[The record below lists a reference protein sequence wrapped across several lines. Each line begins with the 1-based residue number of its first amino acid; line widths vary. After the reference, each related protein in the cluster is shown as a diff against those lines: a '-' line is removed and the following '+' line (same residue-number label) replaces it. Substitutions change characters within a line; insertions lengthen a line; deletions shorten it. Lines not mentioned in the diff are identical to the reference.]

1 MVILALGIGRMT
13 LGAEKEV
20 DFFPSFADKHTVG
33 LWLFD
38 ETDYP
43 YATLTD
49 ASENEYDLRLMKGG
63 KLVPGKFGN
72 CLKLTPGL
80 DYAVSYA
87 AWKGAVGFNRM
98 REASGRP
105 GSGLFGPTIAPE
117 QIARTFAEQDFTC
130 EFWLMLMS
138 NPIQDVVLIDLGDKF
153 EPGFSVTLKKQ
164 AKGFT
169 VENAY
174 AGFKAVCPTV
184 LDQIWGRAWHHIAF
198 TYSADSNR
206 LCYFI
211 DGRTAEPVKISKV
224 TKSKVPASV
233 RPESISDTTYG
244 IFEKEARTSVPDYD
258 KRIANRFN
266 FAIGHDR
273 HGEKDFNGNLD
284 ELRFSDVIRYN
295 ADFSLPDSFSRNYRK
310 DAPKPAAANG
320 PPLLFG
326 SDKKYLPNEP
336 VMLGSRKHVFIDEVI
351 VDRKQNVKLTLN
363 PPTRG
368 VKLNIKAAWDASF
381 FEHEGRIYTVKSE
394 GYEGDEGP
402 IELFVSDDGVNFE
415 QPMLGLIEHNG
426 SKENNLI
433 MLGLPSWGKY
443 FKDTNPACLP
453 EELFKATLWVGQRGI
468 YLYFSP
474 DAIHWRRNETCM
486 LPLVSGGGCETFWDD
501 QQGMY
506 FNYIKR
512 DGSYNSGEYPNYGRS
527 VTMFKTREINKA
539 WPFNPV
545 PNPYYEGWPFPAVT
559 GEGITVLGPDIFNP
573 NKGQIFRT
581 RPQKYEWAPDTY
593 VAFMFRSGCDMAV
606 SRDAV
611 NWKIRPELGF
621 YMPPGRFMNQPDWQP
636 ESYGKAR
643 HKSKKS
649 KQDEREKPGP
659 NEQPRAVD
667 STDFTSGDIANG
679 IIRRGD
685 ELWQYANCRMRGGGL
700 ATVRFTQRLDG
711 FLSLDAGDEP
721 GTFITRPF
729 VFEGDKLVLNVAA
742 GGSVKVGITNLP
754 GMEVTGFNIGLTN
767 PPKIPVTG
775 FGIGDCDPITTDSV
789 RHVVTWKGD
798 SDVGNLAGQVVRLR
812 FEMQN
817 AKLYAFQFTEGK

>member
-1 MVILALGIGRMT
+1 
-13 LGAEKEV
+13 
-20 DFFPSFADKHTVG
+20 
-33 LWLFD
+33 
-38 ETDYP
+38 
-43 YATLTD
+43 
-49 ASENEYDLRLMKGG
+49 
-63 KLVPGKFGN
+63 
-72 CLKLTPGL
+72 
-80 DYAVSYA
+80 
-87 AWKGAVGFNRM
+87 
-98 REASGRP
+98 
-105 GSGLFGPTIAPE
+105 
-117 QIARTFAEQDFTC
+117 
-130 EFWLMLMS
+130 
-138 NPIQDVVLIDLGDKF
+138 
-153 EPGFSVTLKKQ
+153 
-164 AKGFT
+164 
-169 VENAY
+169 
-174 AGFKAVCPTV
+174 
-184 LDQIWGRAWHHIAF
+184 
-198 TYSADSNR
+198 
-206 LCYFI
+206 
-211 DGRTAEPVKISKV
+211 
-224 TKSKVPASV
+224 
-233 RPESISDTTYG
+233 
-244 IFEKEARTSVPDYD
+244 
-258 KRIANRFN
+258 
-266 FAIGHDR
+266 
-273 HGEKDFNGNLD
+273 
-284 ELRFSDVIRYN
+284 
-295 ADFSLPDSFSRNYRK
+295 
-310 DAPKPAAANG
+310 
-320 PPLLFG
+320 
-326 SDKKYLPNEP
+326 
-336 VMLGSRKHVFIDEVI
+336 
-351 VDRKQNVKLTLN
+351 
-363 PPTRG
+363 
-368 VKLNIKAAWDASF
+368 
-381 FEHEGRIYTVKSE
+381 
-394 GYEGDEGP
+394 
-402 IELFVSDDGVNFE
+402 
-415 QPMLGLIEHNG
+415 
-426 SKENNLI
+426 
-433 MLGLPSWGKY
+433 
-443 FKDTNPACLP
+443 
-453 EELFKATLWVGQRGI
+453 
-468 YLYFSP
+468 
-474 DAIHWRRNETCM
+474 
-486 LPLVSGGGCETFWDD
+486 
-501 QQGMY
+501 
-506 FNYIKR
+506 
-512 DGSYNSGEYPNYGRS
+512 
-527 VTMFKTREINKA
+527 MFKTREINKA